1 MLSLEK
7 CMSVLKQYN
16 YSIDNDALKELRDFL
31 YSIAKIQLMNENTE
45 TDINNFPTTHITYNS
60 LAS

>member
-1 MLSLEK
+1 
-7 CMSVLKQYN
+7 MSVLKQYN
-16 YSIDNDALKELRDFL
+16 YSIDNDTLKELRDFL

-45 TDINNFPTTHITYNS
+45 SDINNFPTTHITYNS

>member
-1 MLSLEK
+1 
-7 CMSVLKQYN
+7 MSVLKQYN
-16 YSIDNDALKELRDFL
+16 YSIDNDTLKELRDFL

-45 TDINNFPTTHITYNS
+45 TDIKNFPTTHITYNS